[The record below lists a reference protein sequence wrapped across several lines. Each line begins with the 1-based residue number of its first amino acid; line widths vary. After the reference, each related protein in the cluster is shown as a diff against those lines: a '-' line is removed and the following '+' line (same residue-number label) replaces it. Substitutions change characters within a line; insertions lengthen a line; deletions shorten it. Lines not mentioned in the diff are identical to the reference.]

1 MNSSTKFYNSAP
13 VLSLLLARI
22 FYSAN
27 WFNVASIFYLIATD
41 FKQDISTLGLV
52 TSSFILGVG
61 LFQVPAG
68 ILAAKYSA
76 NRVAVFG
83 ILLASSCVFLTGLSD
98 SIVQIA
104 VLRFIVGVGMACF
117 FGPSVVLIS
126 EYLGKRSEG
135 LGIGLINSAHAIGGI
150 LGIFA
155 WVGTSTAYRLEDKP
169 CQRRSTG
176 FGHRA
181 NTDHI
186 TITKKIQVEITGR
199 GCSWTTRISSR

>member
-1 MNSSTKFYNSAP
+1 MFFWTK
-13 VLSLLLARI
+13 RCI
-22 FYSAN
+22 
-27 WFNVASIFYLIATD
+27 
-41 FKQDISTLGLV
+41 
-52 TSSFILGVG
+52 
-61 LFQVPAG
+61 
-68 ILAAKYSA
+68 
-76 NRVAVFG
+76 
-83 ILLASSCVFLTGLSD
+83 
-98 SIVQIA
+98 
-104 VLRFIVGVGMACF
+104 
-117 FGPSVVLIS
+117 IS

-155 WVGTSTAYRLEDKP
+155 WVGLATADRLEDKP